1 MFGLA
6 PLIAGML
13 NGLGGST
20 NDTRVED
27 SIALAPLEIYGPRNL
42 RGLLRTV
49 LTGTYTN
56 LLGRYMVHE
65 LHFPGET
72 APAYETTNLH
82 PNEIPGWNIQQTQ
95 SGLWENFISED
106 KITVSAGEIT
116 HSIPSLG
123 FVVQERPLPGKL
135 APEIVKE
142 YTTAP
147 YNS

>member
-20 NDTRVED
+20 IDTRVEE
-27 SIALAPLEIYGPRNL
+27 SASSSPLEIYGPKNL

-65 LHFPGET
+65 LHFPGDK
-72 APAYETTNLH
+72 APAYETANLH
-82 PNEIPGWNIQQTQ
+82 PNEIPGRNIQQT
-95 SGLWENFISED
+95 SPGIWENFIIEED
-106 KITVSAGEIT
+106 IIVSAGEIT

-123 FVVQERPLPGKL
+123 FVVEEQPLPGKL
-135 APEIVKE
+135 
-142 YTTAP
+142 TTG
-147 YNS
+147 SR